1 MRRSEKTRQRGSGAS
16 EKRREKREARRREQS
31 GVAFAREAKKIN
43 QFGETAASVGEKILP
58 VRLAMDPVKGR
69 LHVRT
74 SALASRE
81 SRGQTRPLG
90 ALE

>member
-43 QFGETAASVGEKILP
+43 QFGETAASVGEKLLP

-69 LHVRT
+69 LDVRT
-74 SALASRE
+74 SALGSKGISR
-81 SRGQTRPLG
+81 SDTALG